1 MFQSPPKLF
10 IQANRASNAI
20 YPGMAQ
26 AKCVTKAVAL
36 IAAIVVFYGV
46 IRSHRS
52 QLSNTQNRKVDS
64 TPLPVPPLKV
74 VDSPDRLLRHERI
87 SDTKDI
93 PKIKDQNEKEGM
105 KAPESPPSVKNQP
118 SSKNTDSYSDRDIAK
133 LAVKVTSSVRGNLGP
148 PNVVI
153 NGKSNDWLKDRW
165 QAAKNMQGVP
175 IPGRH
180 FIQLTF
186 DKSISRITSI
196 TLDYET
202 AFSKSFVVSLLSA
215 NKQAPDG
222 QKLLLYSYESK
233 HNICNIN
240 KPIDKSRKQH
250 IKYTLVCNSQKLV
263 EKIQDLHLSL
273 NTFRLEMGHSTN
285 WGVSLWNVAIQGR
298 FEPH

>member
-1 MFQSPPKLF
+1 MMMKKVQLPSSCAWRMFQSPPKLF
-10 IQANRASNAI
+10 IQANRASDAI
-20 YPGMAQ
+20 YPGMAP

-36 IAAIVVFYGV
+36 IAAIVFYGV

-93 PKIKDQNEKEGM
+93 PKIKDQNEKEGV

-202 AFSKSFVVSLLSA
+202 AFSKSFVVS
-215 NKQAPDG
+215 
-222 QKLLLYSYESK
+222 
-233 HNICNIN
+233 
-240 KPIDKSRKQH
+240 
-250 IKYTLVCNSQKLV
+250 
-263 EKIQDLHLSL
+263 
-273 NTFRLEMGHSTN
+273 F
-285 WGVSLWNVAIQGR
+285 
-298 FEPH
+298 